1 MYQQV
6 YISTKFEFDG
16 YKKFS
21 LTAFNG
27 AKLSVLSA
35 VIKGRQLLLQNITNG
50 AP

>member
-27 AKLSVLSA
+27 AKVECC
-35 VIKGRQLLLQNITNG
+35 QLLSKVDNSCYRITNG